1 MEKRKIIMGMC
12 IAGILLSSM
21 SCSRKK
27 KTEEE
32 LTPFNAIEK
41 YGGVMGT
48 AMKKSKA
55 MDDVLYLKNKINT
68 FQVQE
73 GRYPYSLN
81 ELVEKKYIDRLPE
94 PPKGMSFRYDP
105 STGNVSVQ

>member
-1 MEKRKIIMGMC
+1 MEKRRIIMVIC
-12 IAGILLSSM
+12 IIFIMVCSI
-21 SCSRKK
+21 SCNRKK
-27 KTEEE
+27 KVEEE
-32 LTPFNAIEK
+32 LTPFNALEK

-68 FQVQE
+68 FQIQE
-73 GRYPYSLN
+73 GRYPSSLN
-81 ELVEKKYIDRLPE
+81 ELVEKHYIERIPE

-105 STGNVSVQ
+105 STGNINVQ